1 MAIHTRERI
10 VLSLVLS
17 VLLTATTIVTQGRY
31 AIKATADGE
40 VEDQAILNQIPKVSG
55 FYEGKEYPT
64 LTPYFIKD
72 GQSSIE
78 LGFPKL
84 PDNIQPEMTIEEGQ
98 TISIEFQDNPIRV
111 QAFLVDYDADTPVG
125 YPLEEISKN
134 TFKVTPEGTKTLE
147 VQAEFPGNKQ
157 IYYSTLVDVVKISKQ

>member
-1 MAIHTRERI
+1 MAGNARKRI

-17 VLLTATTIVTQGRY
+17 VLLTATTIATQGRY

-55 FYEGKEYPT
+55 IYQGKEYPT
-64 LTPYFIKD
+64 LTPFFMKD
-72 GQSSIE
+72 GQTSVE

-98 TISIEFQDNPIRV
+98 TVSIEFQDNPIRV
-111 QAFLVDYDADTPVG
+111 QAFLVDYDADVPVG
-125 YPLEEISKN
+125 YPLEEVSKN
-134 TFKVTPEGTKTLE
+134 TFRVTPEGIKTLE
-147 VQAEFPGNKQ
+147 VQVAFPGNKQ
-157 IYYSTLVDVVKISKQ
+157 IFYSTLVDVVEIS